1 MKHIK
6 SYRLFEASIYD
17 ADWNKLMPKKM
28 TVLKDG
34 KHAFKLGNIMK
45 HADMVQVTY
54 ENEKAEQGVPSTLEF
69 DFYFSKNGHIR
80 IDIDITWG
88 DSMACEF
95 YVESPS
101 KLGIIEYTSYHSK
114 MDPSNTV
121 FALEEESLEA
131 LIEFINSFEGFNLS
145 RGQFNFLDKYDNYLP
160 S

>member
-34 KHAFKLGNIMK
+34 EHAFKLGNIMK
-45 HADMVQVTY
+45 HSDMLQVTY
-54 ENEKAEQGVPSTLEF
+54 ENSANEWGVPSTLEF
-69 DFYFSKNGHIR
+69 DFYFSEDSKMR

-101 KLGIIEYTSYHSK
+101 KLGIVEYTSYHSK

-121 FALEEESLEA
+121 FALEDESLER
-131 LIEFINSFEGFNLS
+131 LIEFINRFDGFNLS

>member
-6 SYRLFEASIYD
+6 DYRIFEASIYD
-17 ADWNKLMPKKM
+17 ADWGKIMPQHM

-34 KHAFKLGNIMK
+34 KHRFKLGNIMK
-45 HADMVQVTY
+45 NADMIQATY
-54 ENEKAEQGVPSTLEF
+54 ENEKQEWGVPSTLEF
-69 DFYFSKNGHIR
+69 DFYFSKSGHMR
-80 IDIDITWG
+80 IDVDITWG
-88 DSMACEF
+88 DAMACEF

-121 FALEEESLEA
+121 FALEDESLEQ
-131 LIEFINSFEGFNLS
+131 LIAFINRFDGFSLK
-145 RGQFNFLDKYDNYLP
+145 RGQFNFLDKYDNYQP